1 MFHGSHGP
9 FRWVESPAHK
19 TQDVLQLCPEAV
31 LGKHLVITAFDS
43 TKITTVEQ
51 GPLRAWRVEG
61 SALYVRP
68 PADLL
73 DIPYDVFN
81 EWFVFTAAPAQQ
93 KLESFMS
100 SNWFTLGPCLSG
112 NADRATQWEIKRTQ
126 RAFWQL
132 LESASPESYL
142 ACGNRLIFVTRNDTF
157 FTAVLRRISAPQ
169 RARSASA

>member
-1 MFHGSHGP
+1 MFHGFHGP

-31 LGKHLVITAFDS
+31 LGKYLVITAFDS
-43 TKITTVEQ
+43 GKIPAVEEES
-51 GPLRAWRVEG
+51 LRAWRVEG
-61 SALYVRP
+61 SALYVPP

-73 DIPYDVFN
+73 EIPYDVFN
-81 EWFVFTAAPAQQ
+81 EWFVFTTPPAQQ

-132 LESASPESYL
+132 LESANPESYL
-142 ACGNRLIFVTRNDTF
+142 ACGNRLIFVTRNDAF
-157 FTAVLRRISAPQ
+157 FTAVLRRISAPE